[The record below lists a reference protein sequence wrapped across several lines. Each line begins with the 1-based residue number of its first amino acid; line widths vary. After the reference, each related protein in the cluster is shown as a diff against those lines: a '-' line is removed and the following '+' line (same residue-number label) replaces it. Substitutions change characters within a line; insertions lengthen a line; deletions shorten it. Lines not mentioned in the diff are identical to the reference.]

1 MSEDVHDKS
10 RPDINEAVRYLKEKL
25 GVMKLDGTVNKNRQ
39 MCTHLLNHFEKE
51 FPKSD
56 PVVCVKRLIN
66 IALADEWHKT
76 KATNFYYL
84 WNNMATLV
92 LKGKH
97 EREVSRTPP
106 PPQNHKKEFTV
117 KVDAD
122 RSKL

>member
-1 MSEDVHDKS
+1 MSEDVHEYGRKDVNS
-10 RPDINEAVRYLKEKL
+10 CMGYLKEKL
-25 GVMKLDGTVNKNRQ
+25 GVTKLDGTVTKNRQ

-66 IALADEWHKT
+66 IALADDWHKT

-84 WNNMATLV
+84 WNNMASLV

-97 EREVSRTPP
+97 QKEAAISPTPAPRWRVVP
-106 PPQNHKKEFTV
+106 PTQ
-117 KVDAD
+117 
-122 RSKL
+122 